1 VSRRP
6 PGRGEGLVRGGRD
19 AVADLHITVFRPRDY
34 PKVTTFGWNGRYLED
49 GEEGKK
55 ASSPKDIARLSDG
68 QKGEIM
74 TSVLRPAAPRGVH
87 YPADTNDVLR
97 EQLQYLIAHAAA
109 NTACGCSECR
119 RYLRVRSLLLEIF
132 RSAPGFG
139 HGIRAPE

>member
-6 PGRGEGLVRGGRD
+6 PGRGEGLVRGGPD
-19 AVADLHITVFRPRDY
+19 AVADRGITVFRPRDY
-34 PKVTTFGWNGRYLED
+34 PKVTTFRWNCRYLED
-49 GEEGKK
+49 GEKET
-55 ASSPKDIARLSDG
+55 SSPKDIARLSDG
-68 QKGEIM
+68 QTGEIM
-74 TSVLRPAAPRGVH
+74 TSVLRPAAPRGVY

-139 HGIRAPE
+139 HGIRAPK